1 MQWDDTKYAGFSKHT
16 PWLGVN
22 ENYTKINVKAEE
34 NDSTSILNFYK
45 KLVSIRLSNE
55 ALRRGNLE
63 FLFESSNT
71 IFSYKIELE
80 KEEFVCI
87 SNFSKSFETI
97 DFPFSDY
104 NVLLNTYG
112 DNLAIQSNNFRPY
125 EAVLLKRK

>member
-1 MQWDDTKYAGFSKHT
+1 MQWDDTEYAGFSKKI

-55 ALRRGNLE
+55 VLRRGNLE
-63 FLFESSNT
+63 FLFETSPT
-71 IFSYKIELE
+71 TFAYKRVLGN
-80 KEEFVCI
+80 EEFVII
-87 SNFSKSFETI
+87 SNFSAKTETI
-97 DFPFSDY
+97 DFPFTDY
-104 NVLLNTYG
+104 SILLNNYN
-112 DNLAIQSNNFRPY
+112 DNKDNQSNTFMPY